1 LKTWYVAFSKGRIT
15 AMRVAEDRSE
25 AIALACDM
33 LDRRIEVTGV
43 GPMLEIGQREID
55 PATIRQIWRDCAR
68 DNRASS
74 RQPIVEE
81 AVRPSLMNKILL
93 AGHVAT
99 TSRD

>member
-43 GPMLEIGQREID
+43 GPMLGIGQREID
-55 PATIRQIWRDCAR
+55 PATIRQIWRERAP
-68 DNRASS
+68 DNRAGS
-74 RQPIVEE
+74 RQSIAEG
-81 AVRPSLMNKILL
+81 AVRLPLMNEISS

-99 TSRD
+99 TSRG